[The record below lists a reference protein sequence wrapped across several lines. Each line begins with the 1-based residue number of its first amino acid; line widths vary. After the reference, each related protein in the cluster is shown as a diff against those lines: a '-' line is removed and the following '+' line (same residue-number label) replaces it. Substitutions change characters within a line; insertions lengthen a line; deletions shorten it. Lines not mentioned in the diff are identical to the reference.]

1 MYLSLSLFYFLQVV
15 LSFQLPIPYT
25 RRKGKHRKLFKHVYV
40 TRRFSFLLFPL
51 FFHFDI
57 TYSDCWRF
65 LLINRKERIV
75 LQVYLLVLFYFFFS
89 RFFLQWEQTTQST
102 VYVSKTQE
110 SSLFTLPISF
120 SLSDFYK
127 LYTIYLYNLM
137 YGFIKNLCLSYS
149 HCAIGG

>member
-65 LLINRKERIV
+65 LLLNRKERIV
-75 LQVYLLVLFYFFFS
+75 LQVYLLVLFYFFFLVFS
-89 RFFLQWEQTTQST
+89 YSGNRRHSQLSMCQKHKR
-102 VYVSKTQE
+102 VPC
-110 SSLFTLPISF
+110 SLFQFPFPFLISTNCI
-120 SLSDFYK
+120 
-127 LYTIYLYNLM
+127 LYIY
-137 YGFIKNLCLSYS
+137 IILCTVL
-149 HCAIGG
+149 